1 MTHRTAHD
9 VVAGFDGALQG
20 LAMGLGAALV
30 RDSAA
35 RSADRNAARAIRART
50 AALAYN
56 RVMSE
61 ETAALRARSVRQEQD
76 RRLRVQR
83 IMALAAAQRE

>member
-1 MTHRTAHD
+1 MTHHTAHD

-20 LAMGLGAALV
+20 LALGLGSALV
-30 RDSAA
+30 RDSAI

-50 AALAYN
+50 ARLVHDRVLA
-56 RVMSE
+56 E
-61 ETAALRARSVRQEQD
+61 ENASLRARSVRAAQD

-83 IMALAAAQRE
+83 LMALAAAQRG